1 CFSLPVREGRAKMSL
16 SRLLSLKLRPLI
28 NTVECRRWCSSV
40 NGKGEISQPLK
51 KSEVVEQ
58 LKARDVEIAEKKLM
72 TENEEVF
79 PRETRVQ
86 KEVDPWNSLVAA
98 FQITKKKIFGN
109 ILEQKSSSAHALT
122 STSDLKDS
130 DNVVSACSHDSGS
143 MNNLKSTIH
152 SEKTSITNMEENVD
166 CKTSLS
172 SFIAVEIVNMKN
184 SSNTVVTEE
193 LLNISSK
200 ECEGK
205 TDFGVNDMSSGALS
219 TCGKADSNDGV
230 QPINDFHHSELVKK
244 EREQL
249 LDEEA
254 LSSVQ
259 ISSGE
264 EILSKSENACIVEH
278 WMQIEIP
285 RTSHRISSNKSGSTA
300 SESQEEDIM
309 KKFKFSSNLKHG
321 RRDTSD
327 SSCVSK
333 RVASLVDASQEKGN
347 NEPEVEA
354 KNGQMQNEE
363 VISDIMSVFGNR
375 TSNLK
380 QVECSNSILLSETTN
395 KWRDVLVKKPVSSAN
410 EHYPAKDM
418 SIPISLSNTKMDEIS
433 SVSPANEHFPAKD
446 ISIPISL
453 SNTKMDEISSVSNR
467 SSHMEADH
475 RAINQIVAP
484 KSEKSVPREFEHLNE
499 TSQNTF
505 GKSGDIKGLIECI
518 RVLPPQNHSVVRPE
532 EIVVDR
538 SVDRYSERKASN
550 STQAQTNKQSTDGK
564 KRKTLSQ
571 GVIGKKGGISSEV
584 VEDLN
589 PGDERTEIRNTAP
602 RDFFKSIETE
612 EITSLREKGNLNKD
626 EDASLSENLSDENKM
641 TIKFVNVKATEQ
653 DVCDGFK
660 GCGAITKVVFPSV
673 ISTNYKVAHIYFESK
688 KGKQMALK
696 WSDTVIR
703 NVVVVEATFPP
714 KGRERM
720 CIPDLIGYPEV
731 PTSLVKH
738 PSRTVMIKE
747 LKHNVSFHDIEEALA
762 FCGSNITGIFF
773 GSSSFVA
780 YVEFETVEGKEIAIA
795 KHSLIMLGE
804 TLSILRID
812 APRTTIVRISN
823 IPVPSRAKVISF
835 CKKLGQTRY
844 FFTKAFGVMDVHFK
858 FAEWPRML
866 EIINRLNGIEV
877 DGQQLVAKPAPIYPP
892 DVLKVLWS
900 QPEGRKHLKTT
911 FNGLLQK
918 VGGSTVGLTELVDK
932 FYADVQET

>member
-1 CFSLPVREGRAKMSL
+1 MSL

-28 NTVECRRWCSSV
+28 NTVESRRWCSSV
-40 NGKGEISQPLK
+40 NGKGEISQSLK

-58 LKARDVEIAEKKLM
+58 LKATDVEIAEKKLL

-86 KEVDPWNSLVAA
+86 KEVDPWNRLVAT

-143 MNNLKSTIH
+143 MNDLKSTIH

-166 CKTSLS
+166 SKTSLS

-184 SSNTVVTEE
+184 TSNTVVTEE

-205 TDFGVNDMSSGALS
+205 TDFGVNDMSSGASS
-219 TCGKADSNDGV
+219 TCGKANSNDGV

-249 LDEEA
+249 LEEEA
-254 LSSVQ
+254 SPSVQ

-278 WMQIEIP
+278 RMQIEIP
-285 RTSHRISSNKSGSTA
+285 RTSHRISANKSGSTA

-333 RVASLVDASQEKGN
+333 RIASLVDVSQENGN
-347 NEPEVEA
+347 DEPELEA

-380 QVECSNSILLSETTN
+380 QVECSNSFLLSETTN

-410 EHYPAKDM
+410 EHYPAI

-433 SVSPANEHFPAKD
+433 SVSPSNEHFPAKD
-446 ISIPISL
+446 ISSPISL
-453 SNTKMDEISSVSNR
+453 SNTKMDEISSVSNN

-538 SVDRYSERKASN
+538 YSERKASN
-550 STQAQTNKQSTDGK
+550 STQAQTNKQSTDRK
-564 KRKTLSQ
+564 KRKTSSQ
-571 GVIGKKGGISSEV
+571 GVVGKKGGISSEV
-584 VEDLN
+584 LEDLN

-626 EDASLSENLSDENKM
+626 EDTSLSENLSDENKM

-653 DVCDGFK
+653 DVCVGFK

-688 KGKQMALK
+688 KGKQKALK
-696 WSDTVIR
+696 CSDAVIR
-703 NVVVVEATFPP
+703 NVAVVEATFPP

-720 CIPDLIGYPEV
+720 CIPDLIGHPEV

-747 LKHNVSFHDIEEALA
+747 LKHNVSFHDIEEALV
-762 FCGSNITGIFF
+762 FCESNITGIFF
-773 GSSSFVA
+773 GSSSSVA

-823 IPVPSRAKVISF
+823 IPVPSRTKVISF
-835 CKKLGQTRY
+835 CKKLGQTRL

-911 FNGLLQK
+911 FNSLLQK
-918 VGGSTVGLTELVDK
+918 VGGGSTVGLTEVVDK

>member
-1 CFSLPVREGRAKMSL
+1 MSL

-51 KSEVVEQ
+51 KSEVMEQ
-58 LKARDVEIAEKKLM
+58 LKATDVEIAQKKHM

-86 KEVDPWNSLVAA
+86 KEVDPWNSLVAT
-98 FQITKKKIFGN
+98 FQIIKKKIFGN
-109 ILEQKSSSAHALT
+109 IMEQKSSSAHSLT

-130 DNVVSACSHDSGS
+130 DNVVSAYSHDSGS

-166 CKTSLS
+166 SKTSLS

-184 SSNTVVTEE
+184 TSNTEK

-200 ECEGK
+200 EYEGS
-205 TDFGVNDMSSGALS
+205 TDYRVNDMSGAS
-219 TCGKADSNDGV
+219 SICGKADSNDGA
-230 QPINDFHHSELVKK
+230 QLINDFHHSEFVKK

-249 LDEEA
+249 LAEEA
-254 LSSVQ
+254 SSSVQ

-264 EILSKSENACIVEH
+264 EILSKFEDACIVEH
-278 WMQIEIP
+278 RMQIEIP
-285 RTSHRISSNKSGSTA
+285 RTSNRISANKSGSTA
-300 SESQEEDIM
+300 SESQEDIM

-333 RVASLVDASQEKGN
+333 RVASLVDVSQEKGN
-347 NEPEVEA
+347 NEPELEA
-354 KNGQMQNEE
+354 KNGQMPNEE
-363 VISDIMSVFGNR
+363 IQDIMSVFDNR
-375 TSNLK
+375 TSDLK
-380 QVECSNSILLSETTN
+380 QVECSNSFLLSEATN

-410 EHYPAKDM
+410 EHYPAKDI

-433 SVSPANEHFPAKD
+433 SVSPSNERFPAKD
-446 ISIPISL
+446 TSIPIPL

-467 SSHMEADH
+467 SSHMETDH

-484 KSEKSVPREFEHLNE
+484 KSEKSVPSEFEHLNE

-532 EIVVDR
+532 EIVVDI
-538 SVDRYSERKASN
+538 YSGRKASN
-550 STQAQTNKQSTDGK
+550 STQAQTNKQSTDRK
-564 KRKTLSQ
+564 KSKTSSQ

-584 VEDLN
+584 LDDLN

-626 EDASLSENLSDENKM
+626 EDASLSEYLSDENKM

-688 KGKQMALK
+688 KGKQKALK
-696 WSDTVIR
+696 CSDVIIR

-714 KGRERM
+714 KGRERI

-773 GSSSFVA
+773 GSSSSIA

-812 APRTTIVRISN
+812 APRTTIVRVSN
-823 IPVPSRAKVISF
+823 IPDPSRPKVISF
-835 CKKLGQTRY
+835 CKSLGQTRY
-844 FFTKAFGVMDVHFK
+844 FFTKAFGNMDVHFK

-911 FNGLLQK
+911 FNSMLLK
-918 VGGSTVGLTELVDK
+918 VGGGSIVGLTELVDK

>member
-1 CFSLPVREGRAKMSL
+1 MSL

-51 KSEVVEQ
+51 KSEVMEQ
-58 LKARDVEIAEKKLM
+58 LKATVVEIAEKKHM

-79 PRETRVQ
+79 PRVTRVQ
-86 KEVDPWNSLVAA
+86 KEVDPWNSLLAT
-98 FQITKKKIFGN
+98 FQIIKKKIFGN
-109 ILEQKSSSAHALT
+109 IMEQKSSSAHSLT

-130 DNVVSACSHDSGS
+130 DDVVSPCSHDSGS
-143 MNNLKSTIH
+143 MNNLKSTSH

-166 CKTSLS
+166 SKTSLS

-184 SSNTVVTEE
+184 TSNTEE

-200 ECEGK
+200 ECEGS
-205 TDFGVNDMSSGALS
+205 TDYGVNDMSGAS
-219 TCGKADSNDGV
+219 SICGKADSNDGV
-230 QPINDFHHSELVKK
+230 QLINDFYHSEFVNK
-244 EREQL
+244 ERERL
-249 LDEEA
+249 LAEEA
-254 LSSVQ
+254 SSSVQ
-259 ISSGE
+259 ISSGK
-264 EILSKSENACIVEH
+264 EILSKSEDACIVEH
-278 WMQIEIP
+278 RMQIEIS
-285 RTSHRISSNKSGSTA
+285 RTSNRISANKSGSTA

-333 RVASLVDASQEKGN
+333 RVASLVDVSQEKGN
-347 NEPEVEA
+347 NEPELEA
-354 KNGQMQNEE
+354 KNGQMPNEE
-363 VISDIMSVFGNR
+363 VIPDIMSVFDNR

-380 QVECSNSILLSETTN
+380 QVECSNSFLLSEATN

-410 EHYPAKDM
+410 EHYPAKDI

-433 SVSPANEHFPAKD
+433 SVSPSNEHFPAKD
-446 ISIPISL
+446 ISIQIPL

-484 KSEKSVPREFEHLNE
+484 KSEKSVPSEFDHLNE

-505 GKSGDIKGLIECI
+505 GKSDIKGLIECI

-532 EIVVDR
+532 EIVVDI
-538 SVDRYSERKASN
+538 YSERKASN
-550 STQAQTNKQSTDGK
+550 STQAQTNKQSTDRK
-564 KRKTLSQ
+564 KRKTSSQ

-584 VEDLN
+584 LDDLN
-589 PGDERTEIRNTAP
+589 PGDERTEIRNTASCG
-602 RDFFKSIETE
+602 FFKSIETE

-660 GCGAITKVVFPSV
+660 RCGAITKVVFPSV
-673 ISTNYKVAHIYFESK
+673 ISTNYKVAHIYFESE
-688 KGKQMALK
+688 KGKQKALEC
-696 WSDTVIR
+696 SDVVIR
-703 NVVVVEATFPP
+703 NVIVVEATFPL

-773 GSSSFVA
+773 GSSSSVA
-780 YVEFETVEGKEIAIA
+780 YVEFETIEGKEIAIA

-823 IPVPSRAKVISF
+823 IPLPSRAKVISF
-835 CKKLGQTRY
+835 CKSLGQARY
-844 FFTKAFGVMDVHFK
+844 FFTKTSGNMDVHFK

-911 FNGLLQK
+911 FNSMLQK
-918 VGGSTVGLTELVDK
+918 VGGGSTVGLTELVDK